1 MLNKQF
7 QDVKPTFS
15 KMSGLIVTCFWS
27 IFLYIGIGLNTK
39 FNKNKT
45 LQNISVALF
54 LIICLVFPTNQWC

>member
-39 FNKNKT
+39 FNKMRHFKT
-45 LQNISVALF
+45 
-54 LIICLVFPTNQWC
+54 